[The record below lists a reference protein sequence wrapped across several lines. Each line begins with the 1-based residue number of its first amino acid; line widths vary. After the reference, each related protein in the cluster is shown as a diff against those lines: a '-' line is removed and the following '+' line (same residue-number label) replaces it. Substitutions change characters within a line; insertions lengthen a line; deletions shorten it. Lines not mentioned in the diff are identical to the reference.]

1 VLALDAPPISQA
13 INQIV
18 PSARA
23 KISMRVPPGQDPE
36 TALTALVAH
45 LESATPWGALVA
57 VTPGAIASPI
67 EIDATGAASV
77 IFADALSAGYGEEVV
92 EIGVGGT
99 IPIVAALRAAHPE
112 ATIVLNGVADRT
124 SSMHGPNE
132 SVSLAD
138 LRSAVLSEAIA
149 LRLLAESA

>member
-1 VLALDAPPISQA
+1 
-13 INQIV
+13 
-18 PSARA
+18 
-23 KISMRVPPGQDPE
+23 
-36 TALTALVAH
+36 
-45 LESATPWGALVA
+45 
-57 VTPGAIASPI
+57 
-67 EIDATGAASV
+67 V

-92 EIGVGGT
+92 EIGVGGS